1 MQFKEIYNS
10 TPTDLFSKMVTSYGS
25 KVAQWFYLK
34 FKNFELM
41 YLEEDFI
48 DHFNATVIES
58 HLELLKLKKLLDQQ
72 ESFELG
78 NKATSKVTSDT
89 SATND
94 STNSYSGYNVE
105 GDFAKTNL
113 NSTGNNT
120 TDSTSVS
127 INLLDENMKLFDF
140 NFSEITKNIWSR
152 FIVLFVLIW

>member
-10 TPTDLFSKMVTSYGS
+10 KPTDLFSKMLMSYGS
-25 KVAQWFYLK
+25 KVAEWFYLK

-41 YLEEDFI
+41 YQQEEFI
-48 DHFNATVIES
+48 DLFNALVIES
-58 HLELLKLKKLLDQQ
+58 HIELLKLKKLLDQQ

-78 NKATSKVTSDT
+78 NKATSNVTSDT
-89 SATND
+89 NATND

-113 NSTGNNT
+113 NSTGRNT
-120 TDSTSVS
+120 TDSTSLS

>member
-10 TPTDLFSKMVTSYGS
+10 TPTDLFTKMVMSYGS
-25 KVAQWFYLK
+25 KVAEWFYLK

-48 DHFNATVIES
+48 DQFNATVLES

-78 NKATSKVTSDT
+78 NKATSNVTSDT
-89 SATND
+89 TATND

-113 NSTGNNT
+113 NSTGINT
-120 TDSTSVS
+120 TDSTSLS